1 MKILHIAPIKFKKKF
16 NIDSENNSPEGIS
29 KSVPSLAN
37 AQKQNGNYVGVIS
50 SSKSEVAVSKDIYW
64 NSLKNTY
71 SSFFL
76 FLRVLRDFGKPDL
89 IHIHDIYSLR
99 QIFFS
104 LFFILLNVKIFI
116 SPRGCFSNIA
126 LSRSKIKKKLFL
138 VFFKLY
144 AFFIHSF
151 AALNDGEKR
160 QISKLFKNK
169 RIIIISNGSDYDAKK
184 NKSLEKKFQEKNN
197 KAFYTVGYLGRFD
210 VFIKGLDNLLK
221 AYSNYQMNTDEIL
234 IKLVFVGEHRSK
246 EIDSVEFFSSMQT
259 NLSNPEMFMVKE
271 PCYGIEKWRE
281 LASFDLLALPSRSEG
296 MPNVVLEA
304 MSIGVPCMVSPETNM
319 SEIILNSDSGWL
331 VETNEKDI
339 EFFFNNLI
347 KIKKEELV
355 KKGNNAKNFLKDN
368 LTWDR
373 IARTDY
379 LEK

>member
-1 MKILHIAPIKFKKKF
+1 MKILHIAPIKFEKKF
-16 NIDSENNSPEGIS
+16 NIDSESNSPEGIS

-71 SSFFL
+71 SSIFL

-104 LFFILLNVKIFI
+104 LFFILLNVKIFV
-116 SPRGCFSNIA
+116 SPRGCFSEIA

-138 VFFKLY
+138 IFFKIY

-151 AALNDGEKR
+151 IALNDGEKK
-160 QISKLFKNK
+160 QISKQFKNK

-221 AYSNYQMNTDEIL
+221 GYSNYQMNADEIQ

-246 EIDSVEFFSSMQT
+246 EVDSVEFFSSMQT
-259 NLSNPEMFMVKE
+259 KLPYPEMFIVKE
-271 PCYGIEKWRE
+271 PCYGIDKWRE

-296 MPNVVLEA
+296 MPNVALEA
-304 MSIGVPCMVSPETNM
+304 MSIGVPCMISPETNI

-347 KIKKEELV
+347 KIKKSELV
-355 KKGNNAKNFLKDN
+355 KKGNNAKKFIKDN
-368 LTWDR
+368 LTWDK
-373 IARTDY
+373 IAKTSY
-379 LEK
+379 FAK

>member
-1 MKILHIAPIKFKKKF
+1 MKILHIAPIKFKKNF

-37 AQKQNGNYVGVIS
+37 AQKQNGNYVGIIS

-144 AFFIHSF
+144 AFFIYSF

-259 NLSNPEMFMVKE
+259 NLPNPEMFIVKE

-373 IARTDY
+373 IAKTDY